1 MPFNNPEKP
10 KILRTQLSEEVL
22 RDFKIL
28 SVKLGTT
35 MAELMEEM
43 IIDRLVEEKG
53 WMIDK
58 TG

>member
-43 IIDRLVEEKG
+43 IIDRLVEENSNPE
-53 WMIDK
+53 
-58 TG
+58 